1 MSKRNGP
8 SRIKTIEQVREATQA
23 DLKRLA
29 SASPKTASIRKIESI
44 QMPPTLSP
52 ARINLLR
59 NSRATLRGQR
69 RALGGD
75 YSIRKMGLIHIG
87 GAFSNAHLAYEDAA
101 PVV

>member
-29 SASPKTASIRKIESI
+29 AALPETASIRKIESY

-52 ARINLLR
+52 ARINRLR
-59 NSRATLRGQR
+59 NSSATFQGS
-69 RALGGD
+69 AT
-75 YSIRKMGLIHIG
+75 S
-87 GAFSNAHLAYEDAA
+87 S
-101 PVV
+101 